1 MLKPIKMLINPLFP
15 AEFLK
20 ILICLAVILVLII
33 GLQLILFLQA
43 DTKAFYNDFDILQQ
57 SLEDKFRQGLT
68 EKSNLAGVYPC
79 NFNVR

>member
-1 MLKPIKMLINPLFP
+1 MLKPIKMLINPLFQ

-57 SLEDKFRQGLT
+57 SLEDKFWAGFDR
-68 EKSNLAGVYPC
+68 EK
-79 NFNVR
+79 